1 MTAGMKKEPG
11 LFKGVML
18 AYFILILHVLLIAAL
33 GMLVIFFRGIVI
45 YMPWIFLIG
54 CVTILGS
61 GYFFYRRIKAQGKS
75 LRETLNSPLL
85 QGKSFEISLM
95 GGLASFKVG
104 QNDVN
109 PPIFISTTDN
119 KPQLEDPAAARL
131 RELSELAN
139 LLEKDLI
146 TPDEYNR
153 VKRKLF
159 KI

>member
-1 MTAGMKKEPG
+1 MTVELKKEAG

-18 AYFILILHVLLIAAL
+18 AYFILILHVLLIAAM

-45 YMPWIFLIG
+45 YMPWIFVIG
-54 CVTILGS
+54 CATIFGS
-61 GYFFYRRIKAQGKS
+61 AYWFYRRIKAQGKS
-75 LRETLNSPLL
+75 LRDTLNSPLL

-104 QNDVN
+104 QTDVN
-109 PPIFISTTDN
+109 PPITISASGV
-119 KPQLEDPAAARL
+119 KPQLEDPAATRL

-146 TPDEYNR
+146 TPDEYDR
-153 VKRKLF
+153 VKRNLF
-159 KI
+159 KN

>member
-1 MTAGMKKEPG
+1 MTTVTKKETG

-18 AYFILILHVLLIAAL
+18 AYFILILHVILIAAM
-33 GMLVIFFRGIVI
+33 GMLVIFFRGIVA
-45 YMPWIFLIG
+45 YMPWIFIG
-54 CVTILGS
+54 GCALLLGS
-61 GYFFYRRIKAQGKS
+61 GYYFYRRIKAQGKS

-104 QNDVN
+104 QHDAN
-109 PPIFISTTDN
+109 PPIVISAGDN
-119 KPQLEDPAAARL
+119 RPQLEDPSAARL
-131 RELSELAN
+131 RELTELAN

-153 VKRKLF
+153 FKRNLF